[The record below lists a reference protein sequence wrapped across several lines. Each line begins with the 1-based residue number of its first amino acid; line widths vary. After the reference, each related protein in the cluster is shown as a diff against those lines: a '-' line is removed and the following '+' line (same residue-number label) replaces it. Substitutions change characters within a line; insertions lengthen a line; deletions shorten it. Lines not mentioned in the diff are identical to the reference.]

1 MASRAKFN
9 LPPNWKIN
17 AISWVAGKVGQ
28 NYGTFAASIQGNEGK
43 REEIEEAY
51 KQELL
56 RRYTE
61 EQKMLN
67 AAKSLSSRQKRNH
80 KSEGDEIRY
89 A

>member
-1 MASRAKFN
+1 MPSRAKFT
-9 LPPNWKIN
+9 LPPNWQIN
-17 AISWVAGKVGQ
+17 AISWAASKAGQ
-28 NYGTFAASIQGNEGK
+28 NYGTFAASIQGDTTQ

-61 EQKMLN
+61 EQKMLS
-67 AAKSLSSRQKRNH
+67 AAKSLNSRQKRNR
-80 KSEGDEIRY
+80 KNEGDEIRY

>member
-1 MASRAKFN
+1 MPSRAKFT
-9 LPPNWKIN
+9 LPPNW
-17 AISWVAGKVGQ
+17 Q
-28 NYGTFAASIQGNEGK
+28 NGTFAASIQD
-43 REEIEEAY
+43 

-89 A
+89 V